1 MLDTVQAQSNMT
13 NQTSSQTQTF
23 SQNQTMS
30 KMSKHNDM
38 KCPEI
43 KDKLINTKQSL
54 AGKNPH
60 EALAMI
66 ISFYSLSV
74 IETYNIYRFQT

>member
-1 MLDTVQAQSNMT
+1 
-13 NQTSSQTQTF
+13 
-23 SQNQTMS
+23 MS
-30 KMSKHNDM
+30 RN
-38 KCPEI
+38 
-43 KDKLINTKQSL
+43 KDKLMNTKQLL

-74 IETYNIYRFQT
+74 IETYNISISNIE